1 MFCLSCFVLFLFS
14 FVYLLSENEE
24 GGGGDQL
31 SVLLLMKNARINEGV
46 SLRTTPECHCRDSA
60 ASSAH
65 QKYCV
70 GSDLSHICTW
80 TCEVIPG

>member
-1 MFCLSCFVLFLFS
+1 MQ
-14 FVYLLSENEE
+14 EE
-24 GGGGDQL
+24 
-31 SVLLLMKNARINEGV
+31 MKLHVSGHHRNAR
-46 SLRTTPECHCRDSA
+46 RDAA
-60 ASSAH
+60 ASLAH